1 MVADSKSAPRKG
13 VRRNGFA
20 RALFAFTA
28 TATIAGG
35 IVGAGGASP
44 AWAADAG
51 VQPTPETVRAQGY
64 NKVSFQDEFD
74 GTSLDTSKWGYQ
86 YGCFDPAQRSQAQY
100 TDSPDNVSVHDGHL
114 NLTARYS
121 PMKTKWDGSQVP
133 RTCKNGDT
141 TYDAP
146 FTSGMIT
153 TKTKDGKVLYAAP
166 GTGFYAEA
174 RVKLPAARS
183 SWSAFWGTGTKGG
196 WPANGEI
203 DIFESKGYDPSFLMS
218 NIHTPRAGNPKKTQ
232 QHQGAM
238 HGDTATSQSE
248 WHTYGLLKTADAI
261 EFYFDG
267 QMTHRVKMSDIK
279 GESNPFADP
288 DNDLV
293 LKLNQMVGGSYL
305 AKRDNWSDKT
315 FVDATK
321 FVDDYKSAD
330 GAGSTMYVDY
340 VRVWEKDPNAPT
352 VTETPAPEPTVA
364 PTAEP
369 TPAPAEPT
377 VEPTA
382 APTPAPEPTV
392 APAPAPEPTVNPVP
406 APEPTPAPSPEPTA
420 EPAPAPST
428 EPTPAPEPT
437 KPADNNAG
445 NATDVDTGHPG
456 EGTPATRPVENTT
469 GDNSADEKPDTPGAN
484 DNATTGDES
493 KPVDKPGDKKP
504 ETPAPSTDNPTGDSG
519 ADKPAPA
526 PEPSPSADKQPE
538 TPAPSAT
545 PNGNNNVASK
555 PGEATQG
562 KGEGHGQP
570 FRAAK
575 QTADEAGTGSHQV
588 GAAGGSQGV
597 GVHSASTLPSTG
609 GNAMVLVAAVG
620 SLVAAAA
627 VGLAALV
634 VNRKS
639 KRS

>member
-13 VRRNGFA
+13 ARRNRFA

-44 AWAADAG
+44 AWAADAS
-51 VQPTPETVRAQGY
+51 VAPTPETVRAQGY

-86 YGCFDPAQRSQAQY
+86 YGCFDPAQHSQAQY
-100 TDSPDNVSVHDGHL
+100 TDSPDNVAVHDGHL
-114 NLTARYS
+114 SLTARYS
-121 PMKTKWDGSQVP
+121 PTKTKWDGSQVP

-174 RVKLPAARS
+174 RVKLPAGRS

-238 HGDTATSQSE
+238 HGDTASSQTE

-288 DNDLV
+288 DNNLV
-293 LKLNQMVGGSYL
+293 LKLNHMVGGSYL
-305 AKRDNWSDKT
+305 AKHDNWSDKT
-315 FVDATK
+315 YVDATK
-321 FVDDYKSAD
+321 YISDYE
-330 GAGSTMYVDY
+330 GAGSEMLVDY

-352 VTETPAPEPTVA
+352 VTETPAPEPTA
-364 PTAEP
+364 N
-369 TPAPAEPT
+369 
-377 VEPTA
+377 
-382 APTPAPEPTV
+382 
-392 APAPAPEPTVNPVP
+392 PAPAPEPTVNPAP
-406 APEPTPAPSPEPTA
+406 APEPTAEPAPAPSPEPTA
-420 EPAPAPST
+420 EPAPTP
-428 EPTPAPEPT
+428 EPTANPAPAPEPT
-437 KPADNNAG
+437 QPADNNAG

-456 EGTPATRPVENTT
+456 EGTPATRPVENAT
-469 GDNSADEKPDTPGAN
+469 GDNSAAEKPDKQSVN
-484 DNATTGDES
+484 DNASTGDAN
-493 KPVDKPGDKKP
+493 KPGDKPADKQP
-504 ETPAPSTDNPTGDSG
+504 ETPAPSADKPSGNNG

-526 PEPSPSADKQPE
+526 PEPSQSADKHPE
-538 TPAPSAT
+538 TPAPST
-545 PNGNNNVASK
+545 DKPSGNANTDTK

-562 KGEGHGQP
+562 KGEGHEQP

-575 QTADEAGTGSHQV
+575 QTADEAGTGGRQV

-609 GNAMVLVAAVG
+609 GNVLVLVASAG
-620 SLVAAAA
+620 ALVAAAA
-627 VGLAALV
+627 VGVAALV

-639 KRS
+639 KRG

>member
-1 MVADSKSAPRKG
+1 MVADSNGAPRKG
-13 VRRNGFA
+13 AHRNRFA

-44 AWAADAG
+44 AWAADAS
-51 VQPTPETVRAQGY
+51 VAPTPETVRAQGY

-86 YGCFDPAQRSQAQY
+86 YGCFDPAQHSQAQY
-100 TDSPDNVSVHDGHL
+100 TDSPDNVAVHDGHL
-114 NLTARYS
+114 SLTARYS
-121 PMKTKWDGSQVP
+121 PTKTKWDGSQVP

-174 RVKLPAARS
+174 RVKLPAGRS
-183 SWSAFWGTGTKGG
+183 SWAAFWGTGTKGG

-238 HGDTATSQSE
+238 HGDTASSQTE

-279 GESNPFADP
+279 GASNPFADP
-288 DNDLV
+288 DNNLV
-293 LKLNQMVGGSYL
+293 LKLNHMVGGSYL
-305 AKRDNWSDKT
+305 AKHDNWSDKT
-315 FVDATK
+315 YVDATK
-321 FVDDYKSAD
+321 YISDYE
-330 GAGSTMYVDY
+330 GAGSEMLVDY

-352 VTETPAPEPTVA
+352 VTETPAPEPTA
-364 PTAEP
+364 N
-369 TPAPAEPT
+369 PAPAPAPT
-377 VEPTA
+377 VN
-382 APTPAPEPTV
+382 
-392 APAPAPEPTVNPVP
+392 PAPAPEPTAEP
-406 APEPTPAPSPEPTA
+406 APVPSPEPTA
-420 EPAPAPST
+420 EPAPAP
-428 EPTPAPEPT
+428 EPTANPAPAPEPT
-437 KPADNNAG
+437 QPADNNAG
-445 NATDVDTGHPG
+445 NATDVDTAHPG
-456 EGTPATRPVENTT
+456 EGTPASRPVENTT
-469 GDNSADEKPDTPGAN
+469 GDSSTPAQPDKPSVN
-484 DNATTGDES
+484 DNATTGDAS
-493 KPVDKPGDKKP
+493 KPADKPGDKQP
-504 ETPAPSTDNPTGDSG
+504 ETPAPPADKPTGDSG
-519 ADKPAPA
+519 ADKPAPT
-526 PEPSPSADKQPE
+526 PEPSQSADKQPE
-538 TPAPSAT
+538 THGKSAT

-562 KGEGHGQP
+562 KGEGHEQP
-570 FRAAK
+570 FRTTQQAAS
-575 QTADEAGTGSHQV
+575 EAGTGSRQV

-597 GVHSASTLPSTG
+597 GVHSASALPSTG
-609 GNAMVLVAAVG
+609 GNVLVLVASAG
-620 SLVAAAA
+620 ALVAAAA

-639 KRS
+639 KRD

>member
-13 VRRNGFA
+13 ARRGRFA

-44 AWAADAG
+44 AWAADAS

-114 NLTARYS
+114 SLTARYS

-174 RVKLPAARS
+174 RVKLPTARP

-288 DNDLV
+288 DNNLV

-305 AKRDNWSDKT
+305 AKHDNWADKT

-321 FVDDYKSAD
+321 FADDYKSAD

-340 VRVWEKDPNAPT
+340 VRVWEKDPNTPT
-352 VTETPAPEPTVA
+352 VTETPAP
-364 PTAEP
+364 TADP

-377 VEPTA
+377 AAPTA

-392 APAPAPEPTVNPVP
+392 APAPSPEPTVNPVP
-406 APEPTPAPSPEPTA
+406 APEPTTEPAPVPSPEPT
-420 EPAPAPST
+420 PAPS
-428 EPTPAPEPT
+428 ESA

-469 GDNSADEKPDTPGAN
+469 GDNNASTQPD
-484 DNATTGDES
+484 
-493 KPVDKPGDKKP
+493 
-504 ETPAPSTDNPTGDSG
+504 
-519 ADKPAPA
+519 
-526 PEPSPSADKQPE
+526 
-538 TPAPSAT
+538 
-545 PNGNNNVASK
+545 K

-562 KGEGHGQP
+562 KGEGHEQP

-575 QTADEAGTGSHQV
+575 QATGEAGTGNRQV

-609 GNAMVLVAAVG
+609 GNMVVMVAAAG
-620 SLVAAAA
+620 ALVAAAA

-639 KRS
+639 KRG

>member
-13 VRRNGFA
+13 ARRNRFA

-44 AWAADAG
+44 AWAADAS
-51 VQPTPETVRAQGY
+51 VAPTPETVRAQGY

-86 YGCFDPAQRSQAQY
+86 YGCFDPAQHSQAQY
-100 TDSPDNVSVHDGHL
+100 TDSPDNVAVHDGHL
-114 NLTARYS
+114 SLTARYS
-121 PMKTKWDGSQVP
+121 PTKTKWDGSQVP

-174 RVKLPAARS
+174 RVKLPAGRS

-238 HGDTATSQSE
+238 HGDTASSQTE

-288 DNDLV
+288 DNNLV
-293 LKLNQMVGGSYL
+293 LKLNHMVGGSYL
-305 AKRDNWSDKT
+305 AKHDNWSDKT
-315 FVDATK
+315 YVDATK
-321 FVDDYKSAD
+321 YISDYE
-330 GAGSTMYVDY
+330 GAGSEMLVDY

-352 VTETPAPEPTVA
+352 VTETPAPEPTPA

-369 TPAPAEPT
+369 TPTPGEPT
-377 VEPTA
+377 VAPTA
-382 APTPAPEPTV
+382 APTPAPESTV
-392 APAPAPEPTVNPVP
+392 APAPSPEPTVNPVP
-406 APEPTPAPSPEPTA
+406 APEPTPA
-420 EPAPAPST
+420 
-428 EPTPAPEPT
+428 PAPEPT

-469 GDNSADEKPDTPGAN
+469 GDNTATQPDNPGVN
-484 DNATTGDES
+484 DNAATGDAN
-493 KPVDKPGDKKP
+493 KPGDKP
-504 ETPAPSTDNPTGDSG
+504 
-519 ADKPAPA
+519 
-526 PEPSPSADKQPE
+526 ADKQPE
-538 TPAPSAT
+538 TPAPSADK
-545 PNGNNNVASK
+545 PSGNANTDTK

-562 KGEGHGQP
+562 KGEGHEQP

-575 QTADEAGTGSHQV
+575 QAASEAGTGNPQV

-597 GVHSASTLPSTG
+597 GVHSASALPSTG
-609 GNAMVLVAAVG
+609 GNVLVLVAAAG
-620 SLVAAAA
+620 ALVAAAA
-627 VGLAALV
+627 VGVAALV

-639 KRS
+639 KRG

>member
-1 MVADSKSAPRKG
+1 MVADSNGAPRKG
-13 VRRNGFA
+13 VHRNRFA

-44 AWAADAG
+44 AWAADS

-100 TDSPDNVSVHDGHL
+100 TDSPDNVSVHDGRL

-174 RVKLPAARS
+174 RVKLPTARS

-238 HGDTATSQSE
+238 YGDTATSQSE

-288 DNDLV
+288 DNNLV

-305 AKRDNWSDKT
+305 AKHDNWADKT
-315 FVDATK
+315 YVDATK
-321 FVDDYKSAD
+321 FADDYKSAD

-352 VTETPAPEPTVA
+352 VTETPAPEPT
-364 PTAEP
+364 
-369 TPAPAEPT
+369 PAPAEPT

-392 APAPAPEPTVNPVP
+392 APAPSPEPTVNPVP
-406 APEPTPAPSPEPTA
+406 APELPPAPSPEPTA

-469 GDNSADEKPDTPGAN
+469 GDNSAAEKPDTPSVN
-484 DNATTGDES
+484 DNASTGDAN
-493 KPVDKPGDKKP
+493 KPGDK
-504 ETPAPSTDNPTGDSG
+504 
-519 ADKPAPA
+519 
-526 PEPSPSADKQPE
+526 SADKQPE
-538 TPAPSAT
+538 TPAPSADK
-545 PNGNNNVASK
+545 PSDNNGEGKPGDKQPDTTAPSADKPSGNANTDTK

-562 KGEGHGQP
+562 KGEGHEQP

-575 QTADEAGTGSHQV
+575 QTADEAGTGNRQV

-597 GVHSASTLPSTG
+597 GIHSASTLPSTG
-609 GNAMVLVAAVG
+609 GNAMVLVAAAG
-620 SLVAAAA
+620 ALVAAAA
-627 VGLAALV
+627 VGMAALV
-634 VNRKS
+634 VSRKS

>member
-1 MVADSKSAPRKG
+1 MVADGKSAPRKG

-74 GTSLDTSKWGYQ
+74 GASLDTSKWGYQ
-86 YGCFDPAQRSQAQY
+86 YGCFDPAQHSQAQY
-100 TDSPDNVSVHDGHL
+100 TDSPDNVAVHDGHL
-114 NLTARYS
+114 SLTARYS

-133 RTCKNGDT
+133 RTCKNGDA

-174 RVKLPAARS
+174 RVKLPAGRS
-183 SWSAFWGTGTKGG
+183 SWAAFWGTGTKGG

-238 HGDTATSQSE
+238 HGDTASSQTE

-288 DNDLV
+288 DNNLV
-293 LKLNQMVGGSYL
+293 LKLNHMVGGSYL
-305 AKRDNWSDKT
+305 AKHDNWSDKT
-315 FVDATK
+315 YVDATK
-321 FVDDYKSAD
+321 YISDYE
-330 GAGSTMYVDY
+330 GAGSEMLVDY

-352 VTETPAPEPTVA
+352 VTETPAPEPTA
-364 PTAEP
+364 N
-369 TPAPAEPT
+369 
-377 VEPTA
+377 
-382 APTPAPEPTV
+382 
-392 APAPAPEPTVNPVP
+392 PAPAPEPTAEP
-406 APEPTPAPSPEPTA
+406 APAPSPEPTA
-420 EPAPAPST
+420 EPAPAP
-428 EPTPAPEPT
+428 EPTANPAPAPEPT
-437 KPADNNAG
+437 QPADNNAG
-445 NATDVDTGHPG
+445 NATDVDTAHPG
-456 EGTPATRPVENTT
+456 EGTPASRPVENTT
-469 GDNSADEKPDTPGAN
+469 GDSSTPAQPDKPSMN
-484 DNATTGDES
+484 DNATTGDAS
-493 KPVDKPGDKKP
+493 KPADKPG
-504 ETPAPSTDNPTGDSG
+504 
-519 ADKPAPA
+519 
-526 PEPSPSADKQPE
+526 DKQPE
-538 TPAPSAT
+538 TPAPPADKPGTSAT

-562 KGEGHGQP
+562 KGEGHEQP
-570 FRAAK
+570 FRAAE
-575 QTADEAGTGSHQV
+575 QAASEAGTGSRQV

-597 GVHSASTLPSTG
+597 GVHSASALPSTG
-609 GNAMVLVAAVG
+609 GNVLVLVASAG
-620 SLVAAAA
+620 ALVAAAA
-627 VGLAALV
+627 VGVAALV
-634 VNRKS
+634 VNRAN
-639 KRS
+639 KRG

>member
-1 MVADSKSAPRKG
+1 MVADSKSVPRKG

-100 TDSPDNVSVHDGHL
+100 TDSPDNVSVHDGYL
-114 NLTARYS
+114 SLTARYS

-174 RVKLPAARS
+174 RVKLPTARS

-305 AKRDNWSDKT
+305 AKHDNWSDKT
-315 FVDATK
+315 YVDATK
-321 FVDDYKSAD
+321 YISDYE
-330 GAGSTMYVDY
+330 GAGSEMLVDY

-352 VTETPAPEPTVA
+352 VTETPAPEPTPE
-364 PTAEP
+364 PTADP
-369 TPAPAEPT
+369 TPAPAP
-377 VEPTA
+377 EPTA
-382 APTPAPEPTV
+382 N
-392 APAPAPEPTVNPVP
+392 PAPAPEPTVNPAP
-406 APEPTPAPSPEPTA
+406 APEPTQPS
-420 EPAPAPST
+420 
-428 EPTPAPEPT
+428 
-437 KPADNNAG
+437 DNNAS
-445 NATDVDTGHPG
+445 NATDVDTAHPG
-456 EGTPATRPVENTT
+456 EGTPASRPVENTT
-469 GDNSADEKPDTPGAN
+469 GDSSTPAQPDKPSVN
-484 DNATTGDES
+484 DNATTGDAS
-493 KPVDKPGDKKP
+493 KPADKPGDKQP
-504 ETPAPSTDNPTGDSG
+504 ETPAPSADKPTGDNG

-526 PEPSPSADKQPE
+526 PEPSQPADKQPE
-538 TPAPSAT
+538 TPGTSAT
-545 PNGNNNVASK
+545 PNGNTNVSSK

-562 KGEGHGQP
+562 KGEGHEQP

-575 QTADEAGTGSHQV
+575 QTADEAGTGGRQV

-597 GVHSASTLPSTG
+597 GVHSASALPSTG
-609 GNAMVLVAAVG
+609 GNVLVLVASAG
-620 SLVAAAA
+620 ALVAAAA

-634 VNRKS
+634 VSRKG

>member
-13 VRRNGFA
+13 ARRNRFA

-44 AWAADAG
+44 AWAADAS
-51 VQPTPETVRAQGY
+51 VAPTPETVRAQGY

-86 YGCFDPAQRSQAQY
+86 YGCFDPAQHSQAQY
-100 TDSPDNVSVHDGHL
+100 TDSPDNVAVHDGHL
-114 NLTARYS
+114 SLTARYS
-121 PMKTKWDGSQVP
+121 PTKTKWDGSQVP

-174 RVKLPAARS
+174 RVKLPAGRS

-238 HGDTATSQSE
+238 HGDTASSQTE

-288 DNDLV
+288 DNNLV
-293 LKLNQMVGGSYL
+293 LKLNHMVGGSYL
-305 AKRDNWSDKT
+305 AKHDNWSDKT
-315 FVDATK
+315 YVDATK
-321 FVDDYKSAD
+321 YISDYE
-330 GAGSTMYVDY
+330 GAGSEMLVDY

-352 VTETPAPEPTVA
+352 VTETPAPEPTA
-364 PTAEP
+364 N
-369 TPAPAEPT
+369 
-377 VEPTA
+377 
-382 APTPAPEPTV
+382 
-392 APAPAPEPTVNPVP
+392 PAPAPEPTVNPAP
-406 APEPTPAPSPEPTA
+406 APEPTAEPAPAPSPEPTA
-420 EPAPAPST
+420 EPAPTP
-428 EPTPAPEPT
+428 EPTANPAPAPEPT

-456 EGTPATRPVENTT
+456 EGTPASRPVENAT
-469 GDNSADEKPDTPGAN
+469 GDNSAAEKPDKQSVN
-484 DNATTGDES
+484 DNASTGDAN
-493 KPVDKPGDKKP
+493 KPGDKPADKQP
-504 ETPAPSTDNPTGDSG
+504 ETPAPSADKPSGNNG

-526 PEPSPSADKQPE
+526 PEPSQPADKQPDTTAPSADK
-538 TPAPSAT
+538 PS
-545 PNGNNNVASK
+545 GNANTDTK

-562 KGEGHGQP
+562 KGEGHEQP
-570 FRAAK
+570 FRTTQ
-575 QTADEAGTGSHQV
+575 QTTGEAGTGSRQV

-597 GVHSASTLPSTG
+597 GVHSASALPSTG
-609 GNAMVLVAAVG
+609 GNVLVLVASAG
-620 SLVAAAA
+620 ALVAAAA

-634 VNRKS
+634 VSRKG

>member
-114 NLTARYS
+114 SLTARYS

-174 RVKLPAARS
+174 RVKLPAGRS
-183 SWSAFWGTGTKGG
+183 SWAAFWGTGTKGG

-238 HGDTATSQSE
+238 HGDTATSQTE

-288 DNDLV
+288 DNNLV
-293 LKLNQMVGGSYL
+293 LKLNHMVGGSYL
-305 AKRDNWSDKT
+305 AKHDNWSDKT
-315 FVDATK
+315 YVDATK
-321 FVDDYKSAD
+321 YISDYE
-330 GAGSTMYVDY
+330 GAGSEMLVDY

-352 VTETPAPEPTVA
+352 ATETPAPEPTVA

-382 APTPAPEPTV
+382 APTPAPEPT
-392 APAPAPEPTVNPVP
+392 
-406 APEPTPAPSPEPTA
+406 PAPSPEPTA
-420 EPAPAPST
+420 EPAPAP
-428 EPTPAPEPT
+428 T

-445 NATDVDTGHPG
+445 NATDIDTGHPG

-469 GDNSADEKPDTPGAN
+469 GDNSAAEKPDKPSVN
-484 DNATTGDES
+484 DNASTGDAN
-493 KPVDKPGDKKP
+493 KPADKQP
-504 ETPAPSTDNPTGDSG
+504 ETPAPSADKPSGNNG

-526 PEPSPSADKQPE
+526 PEPSQSADKQPD

-545 PNGNNNVASK
+545 PNGNANSDTK
-555 PGEATQG
+555 PGEVAQG
-562 KGEGHGQP
+562 KGEGHEQP
-570 FRAAK
+570 FRTTQQA
-575 QTADEAGTGSHQV
+575 TGEAGTGGRQV
-588 GAAGGSQGV
+588 GSAGGSQGV
-597 GVHSASTLPSTG
+597 GVHSASALPSTG
-609 GNAMVLVAAVG
+609 GNVLVLVASAG
-620 SLVAAAA
+620 ALVAAAA
-627 VGLAALV
+627 VGVAALV
-634 VNRKS
+634 VSRKS
-639 KRS
+639 KRG

>member
-13 VRRNGFA
+13 ARRNRFA

-183 SWSAFWGTGTKGG
+183 SWSAFWGTGAKGG

-293 LKLNQMVGGSYL
+293 LKLNHMVGGSYL
-305 AKRDNWSDKT
+305 AKHDNWSDKT

-321 FVDDYKSAD
+321 FADDYKSAD

-352 VTETPAPEPTVA
+352 VTETPAPESTVA

-382 APTPAPEPTV
+382 APTPAPEP
-392 APAPAPEPTVNPVP
+392 
-406 APEPTPAPSPEPTA
+406 
-420 EPAPAPST
+420 ST
-428 EPTPAPEPT
+428 EPT

-469 GDNSADEKPDTPGAN
+469 GDSNAADKPDKPGAN
-484 DNATTGDES
+484 DNAATD
-493 KPVDKPGDKKP
+493 DANKPGDK
-504 ETPAPSTDNPTGDSG
+504 PAN
-519 ADKPAPA
+519 
-526 PEPSPSADKQPE
+526 KQPE
-538 TPAPSAT
+538 TPAPSADKPADNNGEGKPGDKQPDTTAPSAT
-545 PNGNNNVASK
+545 PNGNNVASK

-562 KGEGHGQP
+562 KGEGHEQP

-597 GVHSASTLPSTG
+597 GVHSASALPSTG
-609 GNAMVLVAAVG
+609 GNAMVLVAAAG
-620 SLVAAAA
+620 ALVAAAA

-634 VNRKS
+634 VSRKG

>member
-13 VRRNGFA
+13 VRRNRFA

-44 AWAADAG
+44 AWAADAS
-51 VQPTPETVRAQGY
+51 VAPTPETVRAQGY

-86 YGCFDPAQRSQAQY
+86 YGCFDPAQHSQAQY
-100 TDSPDNVSVHDGHL
+100 TDSPENVSVHDGHL
-114 NLTARYS
+114 SLTARYS
-121 PMKTKWDGSQVP
+121 PTKTKWDGSQVP

-174 RVKLPAARS
+174 RVKLPTARS

-305 AKRDNWSDKT
+305 AKHDNWSDKT

-352 VTETPAPEPTVA
+352 VTETPAP
-364 PTAEP
+364 TAEP

-377 VEPTA
+377 VAPTA

-392 APAPAPEPTVNPVP
+392 APAPSPEPTVNPAP

-420 EPAPAPST
+420 EPAPAP
-428 EPTPAPEPT
+428 T

-445 NATDVDTGHPG
+445 NATDIDTGHPG

-469 GDNSADEKPDTPGAN
+469 GDNGAAEKPDKPSVN
-484 DNATTGDES
+484 DNAATGDAN
-493 KPVDKPGDKKP
+493 KP
-504 ETPAPSTDNPTGDSG
+504 
-519 ADKPAPA
+519 
-526 PEPSPSADKQPE
+526 ADKQPE
-538 TPAPSAT
+538 TPAPSADK
-545 PNGNNNVASK
+545 PADNNGEGKPGDKRPDTTAPSADKPSGNANSDTK

-562 KGEGHGQP
+562 KGEGHEQP

-575 QTADEAGTGSHQV
+575 QTADEAGTGGRQV

-597 GVHSASTLPSTG
+597 GVHSASALPSTG
-609 GNAMVLVAAVG
+609 GNVLVLVASAG
-620 SLVAAAA
+620 ALVAAAA

-634 VNRKS
+634 VSRKG

>member
-13 VRRNGFA
+13 ARRNRFA

-44 AWAADAG
+44 AWAADA

-174 RVKLPAARS
+174 RVKLPTARS
-183 SWSAFWGTGTKGG
+183 SWSSFWGTGTKGG

-305 AKRDNWSDKT
+305 AKHDNWSDKT

-321 FVDDYKSAD
+321 FADDYKSAD

-352 VTETPAPEPTVA
+352 VTETPAP
-364 PTAEP
+364 TAEP

-392 APAPAPEPTVNPVP
+392 APAPSPEPTVNPAP

-420 EPAPAPST
+420 EPAPAP
-428 EPTPAPEPT
+428 T

-445 NATDVDTGHPG
+445 NATDIDTGHPG

-469 GDNSADEKPDTPGAN
+469 GDNGAAEKPDKPSVN
-484 DNATTGDES
+484 DNASTGDAN
-493 KPVDKPGDKKP
+493 KPGDK
-504 ETPAPSTDNPTGDSG
+504 S
-519 ADKPAPA
+519 ADKPSDNNGEGKPGDKQPDTTA
-526 PEPSPSADKQPE
+526 PSADK
-538 TPAPSAT
+538 PS
-545 PNGNNNVASK
+545 GNANTDTK

-562 KGEGHGQP
+562 KGEGHEQP

-575 QTADEAGTGSHQV
+575 QTADEAGTGNRQV

-597 GVHSASTLPSTG
+597 GIHSASTLPSTG
-609 GNAMVLVAAVG
+609 GNAMVLVAAAG
-620 SLVAAAA
+620 ALVAAAA
-627 VGLAALV
+627 VGMAALV
-634 VNRKS
+634 VSRKS

>member
-1 MVADSKSAPRKG
+1 MVADSKSATRKG
-13 VRRNGFA
+13 ARRNRFA

-44 AWAADAG
+44 AWAADA

-86 YGCFDPAQRSQAQY
+86 YGCFDPAQHSQAQY
-100 TDSPDNVSVHDGHL
+100 TDSPDNVAVHDGHL
-114 NLTARYS
+114 SLTARYS
-121 PMKTKWDGSQVP
+121 PTKTKWDGSQVP

-174 RVKLPAARS
+174 RVKLPAGRS
-183 SWSAFWGTGTKGG
+183 SWAAFWGTGTKGG

-238 HGDTATSQSE
+238 HGDTASSQTE

-279 GESNPFADP
+279 GASNPFADP
-288 DNDLV
+288 DNNLV
-293 LKLNQMVGGSYL
+293 LKLNHMVGGSYL
-305 AKRDNWSDKT
+305 AKHDNWSDKT
-315 FVDATK
+315 YVDATK
-321 FVDDYKSAD
+321 YISDYE
-330 GAGSTMYVDY
+330 GAGSEMLVDY
-340 VRVWEKDPNAPT
+340 VRVWEKDPSAPT
-352 VTETPAPEPTVA
+352 VTETPAPEPTA
-364 PTAEP
+364 N
-369 TPAPAEPT
+369 
-377 VEPTA
+377 
-382 APTPAPEPTV
+382 
-392 APAPAPEPTVNPVP
+392 PAPAPEPTANP
-406 APEPTPAPSPEPTA
+406 APAPEPTA
-420 EPAPAPST
+420 EPAPAPSP
-428 EPTPAPEPT
+428 EPTANPAPAPEPT
-437 KPADNNAG
+437 ANPAPAPAPTTAPETPAADNNAG
-445 NATDVDTGHPG
+445 NATDVDTAHPG
-456 EGTPATRPVENTT
+456 EGTPASRPVENTT
-469 GDNSADEKPDTPGAN
+469 GDSSTPAQPDKPSVN
-484 DNATTGDES
+484 DNATTGDAS
-493 KPVDKPGDKKP
+493 KPADKPGDKQP
-504 ETPAPSTDNPTGDSG
+504 ETPAPSADKPTGDSG
-519 ADKPAPA
+519 ADKPAP
-526 PEPSPSADKQPE
+526 EPSQPADKQPE
-538 TPAPSAT
+538 TPGTSAT

-562 KGEGHGQP
+562 KGEGHEQP
-570 FRAAK
+570 FRTTQQA
-575 QTADEAGTGSHQV
+575 TGEAGTGGRQV

-597 GVHSASTLPSTG
+597 GVHSASALPSTG
-609 GNAMVLVAAVG
+609 GNVLVLVASAG

-627 VGLAALV
+627 VGVAALV

-639 KRS
+639 KRD

>member
-13 VRRNGFA
+13 ARRNRFA

-114 NLTARYS
+114 SLTARYS

-133 RTCKNGDT
+133 RTCKNGDA

-174 RVKLPAARS
+174 RVKLPAGRS

-238 HGDTATSQSE
+238 HGDTATSQTE

-293 LKLNQMVGGSYL
+293 LKLNHMVGGSYL
-305 AKRDNWSDKT
+305 AKHDNWSDKT
-315 FVDATK
+315 YVDATK
-321 FVDDYKSAD
+321 YISDYE
-330 GAGSTMYVDY
+330 GAGSEMLVDY

-352 VTETPAPEPTVA
+352 VTETPAPEPTPA

-382 APTPAPEPTV
+382 APTPAPEPT
-392 APAPAPEPTVNPVP
+392 
-406 APEPTPAPSPEPTA
+406 A
-420 EPAPAPST
+420 EPAPAPSP

-445 NATDVDTGHPG
+445 NSTDIDTGHPG

-469 GDNSADEKPDTPGAN
+469 GDNNASTQPDKPGVN
-484 DNATTGDES
+484 DNASTGDAN
-493 KPVDKPGDKKP
+493 KPGDKP
-504 ETPAPSTDNPTGDSG
+504 
-519 ADKPAPA
+519 
-526 PEPSPSADKQPE
+526 ADKQPE
-538 TPAPSAT
+538 TPAPSADK
-545 PNGNNNVASK
+545 PSGNANTDTK

-562 KGEGHGQP
+562 KGEGHEQP

-575 QTADEAGTGSHQV
+575 QTADEAGTGSRQV
-588 GAAGGSQGV
+588 GAAGGSQGG
-597 GVHSASTLPSTG
+597 GVHSASALPSTG
-609 GNAMVLVAAVG
+609 GNAMVLVAAAG
-620 SLVAAAA
+620 ALVAAAA
-627 VGLAALV
+627 VGMAALV

-639 KRS
+639 KRG

>member
-13 VRRNGFA
+13 ARRNRFA

-44 AWAADAG
+44 AWAADAS
-51 VQPTPETVRAQGY
+51 VAPTPETVRAQGY

-86 YGCFDPAQRSQAQY
+86 YGCFDPAQHSQAQY
-100 TDSPDNVSVHDGHL
+100 TDSPDNVAVHDGHL
-114 NLTARYS
+114 SLTARYS
-121 PMKTKWDGSQVP
+121 PTKTKWDGSQVP

-174 RVKLPAARS
+174 RVKLPAGRS

-218 NIHTPRAGNPKKTQ
+218 NIHAPRAGNPKKTQ

-238 HGDTATSQSE
+238 HGDTASSQTE

-288 DNDLV
+288 DNNLV
-293 LKLNQMVGGSYL
+293 LKLNHMVGGSYL
-305 AKRDNWSDKT
+305 AKHDNWSDKT
-315 FVDATK
+315 YVDATK
-321 FVDDYKSAD
+321 YISDYE
-330 GAGSTMYVDY
+330 GAGSEMLVDY

-352 VTETPAPEPTVA
+352 VTETPAPEPTA
-364 PTAEP
+364 N
-369 TPAPAEPT
+369 
-377 VEPTA
+377 
-382 APTPAPEPTV
+382 
-392 APAPAPEPTVNPVP
+392 PAPAPEPTVNPAP
-406 APEPTPAPSPEPTA
+406 APEPTAEPAPAPSPEPTA
-420 EPAPAPST
+420 EPAPTP
-428 EPTPAPEPT
+428 EPTANPAPAPEPT
-437 KPADNNAG
+437 QPADNNAG

-456 EGTPATRPVENTT
+456 EGTPATRPVENAT
-469 GDNSADEKPDTPGAN
+469 GDNSAAEKPDKQSVN
-484 DNATTGDES
+484 DNASTGDAN
-493 KPVDKPGDKKP
+493 KPGDKPADKQP
-504 ETPAPSTDNPTGDSG
+504 ETPAPSADKPSGNNG

-526 PEPSPSADKQPE
+526 PEPSQSADKHPE
-538 TPAPSAT
+538 TPAPST
-545 PNGNNNVASK
+545 DKPSGNANTDTK

-562 KGEGHGQP
+562 KGEGHEQP

-575 QTADEAGTGSHQV
+575 QTADEAGTGGRQV

-609 GNAMVLVAAVG
+609 GNVLVLVASAG
-620 SLVAAAA
+620 ALVAAAA
-627 VGLAALV
+627 VGVAALV

-639 KRS
+639 KRG

>member
-13 VRRNGFA
+13 ARRNRFA

-114 NLTARYS
+114 SLTARYS

-166 GTGFYAEA
+166 GNGFYAEA
-174 RVKLPAARS
+174 RVKLPAGRS

-238 HGDTATSQSE
+238 HGDTATSQTE

-293 LKLNQMVGGSYL
+293 LKLNHMVGGSYL
-305 AKRDNWSDKT
+305 AKHDNWSDKT
-315 FVDATK
+315 YVDATK
-321 FVDDYKSAD
+321 YISDYE
-330 GAGSTMYVDY
+330 GAGSEMLVDY

-352 VTETPAPEPTVA
+352 VTETPAPEPTPA

-369 TPAPAEPT
+369 TSAPAEPT

-382 APTPAPEPTV
+382 APTPAPEPT
-392 APAPAPEPTVNPVP
+392 
-406 APEPTPAPSPEPTA
+406 A
-420 EPAPAPST
+420 EPAPAPSP

-445 NATDVDTGHPG
+445 NSTDIDTGHPG

-469 GDNSADEKPDTPGAN
+469 GDNNASTQPDKPGVN
-484 DNATTGDES
+484 DNASTGDAN
-493 KPVDKPGDKKP
+493 KPGDKP
-504 ETPAPSTDNPTGDSG
+504 
-519 ADKPAPA
+519 
-526 PEPSPSADKQPE
+526 ADKQPE
-538 TPAPSAT
+538 TPAPSADK
-545 PNGNNNVASK
+545 PNGNNGEGKPGDKQPETPAPSADKPSGNANTDTK

-562 KGEGHGQP
+562 KGEGHEQP

-575 QTADEAGTGSHQV
+575 QTADEAGTGSRQV

-597 GVHSASTLPSTG
+597 GVHSASALPSTG
-609 GNAMVLVAAVG
+609 GNVLVLVASAG
-620 SLVAAAA
+620 ALVAAAA
-627 VGLAALV
+627 VGVAALV

-639 KRS
+639 KRG

>member
-13 VRRNGFA
+13 ARRNRFA

-44 AWAADAG
+44 AWAADAS
-51 VQPTPETVRAQGY
+51 VAPTPETVRAQGY

-86 YGCFDPAQRSQAQY
+86 YGCFDPAQHSQAQY
-100 TDSPDNVSVHDGHL
+100 TDSPDNVAVHDGHL
-114 NLTARYS
+114 SLTARYS
-121 PMKTKWDGSQVP
+121 PTKTKWDGSQVP

-174 RVKLPAARS
+174 RVKLPAGRS

-238 HGDTATSQSE
+238 HGDTASSQTE

-288 DNDLV
+288 DNNLV
-293 LKLNQMVGGSYL
+293 LKLNHMVGGSYL
-305 AKRDNWSDKT
+305 AKHDNWSDKT
-315 FVDATK
+315 YVDATK
-321 FVDDYKSAD
+321 YISDYE
-330 GAGSTMYVDY
+330 GAGSEMLVDY

-352 VTETPAPEPTVA
+352 VTETPAPEPTA
-364 PTAEP
+364 N
-369 TPAPAEPT
+369 
-377 VEPTA
+377 
-382 APTPAPEPTV
+382 
-392 APAPAPEPTVNPVP
+392 PAPAPEPTVNPAP
-406 APEPTPAPSPEPTA
+406 APEPTAEPAPAPSPEPTA
-420 EPAPAPST
+420 EPAPTP
-428 EPTPAPEPT
+428 EPTANPAPAPEPT
-437 KPADNNAG
+437 QPADNNAG

-456 EGTPATRPVENTT
+456 EGTPATRPVENAT
-469 GDNSADEKPDTPGAN
+469 GDNSAAEKPDKQSVN
-484 DNATTGDES
+484 DNASTGDAN
-493 KPVDKPGDKKP
+493 KPGDKPADKP
-504 ETPAPSTDNPTGDSG
+504 SGNNG

-526 PEPSPSADKQPE
+526 PEPSQPADKHPE
-538 TPAPSAT
+538 TPAPST
-545 PNGNNNVASK
+545 DKPSGNANTDTK

-562 KGEGHGQP
+562 KGEGHEQP
-570 FRAAK
+570 FRATQQA
-575 QTADEAGTGSHQV
+575 TGEAGTGGRQV

-609 GNAMVLVAAVG
+609 GNVLVLVASAG
-620 SLVAAAA
+620 ALVAAAA

-634 VNRKS
+634 VSRKG
-639 KRS
+639 KRG